1 MELFT
6 NIYLKALYDFLLLF
20 LMYYIVY
27 TVFLNKKRRKYSDIG
42 KTDEIRYFIL
52 RYDLDMRKTKYE
64 VVLKLVT
71 LINSFILAFTT
82 AIVINIDKIIWAILV
97 GFAVIMILIY
107 SLYEIVG
114 RYLKKKEMVKDV

>member
-1 MELFT
+1 MELLT
-6 NIYLKALYDFLLLF
+6 NVYLKALYDFLLLF

-27 TVFLNKKRRKYSDIG
+27 SVFLNKKRRKYSDIS

-82 AIVINIDKIIWAILV
+82 AIVINIEKIIWAILV

-114 RYLKKKEMVKDV
+114 RYLKKKEMVRDV